1 MTAVY
6 NFIWKALSPF
16 SLTGPIFDKELRVS
30 SRRRRNYILRFAYI
44 ALLTAFLALVWIEAM
59 GQTGSGVYRVSRM
72 AEAGKAIIVYIVWFQ
87 FCAVQILAVIML
99 SNSISDEIYHRTLG
113 LLMTTPISGFQIVT
127 GKLLSKLLQL
137 ILLMA
142 ISLPLLAIVRVMG
155 GVPWNYLI
163 SSLCITLTTAIFVGS
178 LSLFFSIFSRR
189 TYVVIIVTII
199 TLGVIFALLPLC
211 LYAAWDITNSKISV
225 SSLSW
230 FFSTLSPG
238 TYAVI
243 IVTIMMLGVLFV
255 PLPLGLYAVWNLMN
269 STITEK
275 SMAVV
280 LFAPNPYCT
289 MFFNTIVMMEPR
301 AAAGMPA
308 LLWPIHCGIM
318 LVASALL
325 LFVSVIIV
333 RKVALRQ
340 ATGQLDGSASKRRSR
355 RAVKGAEAKEEFFAG
370 TIRRVIGPPIIWKEL
385 KAPIFRHHKILTC
398 ILAPIGL
405 ILLVGTYYLFARML
419 DEEETHATYAM
430 IFLGVGML
438 FTIVLPATSITT
450 EVESRSW
457 PILLATPLEDK
468 DILLGK
474 FVGTLRRCFPAWL
487 LLFGHI
493 LIFSLFGFIH
503 PFAIFQTA
511 ILVIWLTIFLSGTG
525 LYFSSRFKHTTTAV
539 LMNFALAAA
548 LWAILPLLLAIIA
561 SIHSPFTDDARDLT
575 EAYIDTNPFVH
586 MGNIMIA
593 TAGSKAHGLGNYYW
607 PGRGTK
613 DAADSTDWMLVCMV
627 GYILTGL
634 IFAWRAKCQFR
645 RKIF

>member
-1 MTAVY
+1 
-6 NFIWKALSPF
+6 
-16 SLTGPIFDKELRVS
+16 
-30 SRRRRNYILRFAYI
+30 
-44 ALLTAFLALVWIEAM
+44 
-59 GQTGSGVYRVSRM
+59 
-72 AEAGKAIIVYIVWFQ
+72 
-87 FCAVQILAVIML
+87 
-99 SNSISDEIYHRTLG
+99 
-113 LLMTTPISGFQIVT
+113 
-127 GKLLSKLLQL
+127 L

-163 SSLCITLTTAIFVGS
+163 SSLCITLTTVIFVGS

-211 LYAAWDITNSKISV
+211 LYAVWDLTNS
-225 SSLSW
+225 
-230 FFSTLSPG
+230 
-238 TYAVI
+238 
-243 IVTIMMLGVLFV
+243 TIPERSMVDVLFV
-255 PLPLGLYAVWNLMN
+255 
-269 STITEK
+269 
-275 SMAVV
+275 
-280 LFAPNPYCT
+280 PNPYCT

-308 LLWPIHCGIM
+308 FLWPIHCGIM
-318 LVASALL
+318 LVVSALL

-355 RAVKGAEAKEEFFAG
+355 RAAKGAEAKEQVFAG
-370 TIRRVIGPPIIWKEL
+370 SIRRVVGPPIIWKEL
-385 KAPIFRHHKILTC
+385 RAPIFRHHKILTC
-398 ILAPIGL
+398 ILASIGL
-405 ILLVGTYYLFARML
+405 ILLVGTYYLFAKML
-419 DEEETHATYAM
+419 DEEETHAAYAM

-450 EVESRSW
+450 EVESRCW

-493 LIFSLFGFIH
+493 IAFSLFGFIH
-503 PFAIFQTA
+503 PFAILQTGILA
-511 ILVIWLTIFLSGTG
+511 IWIAVFLSGTG

-561 SIHSPFTDDARDLT
+561 SINSPFTHDARDLT

-593 TAGSKAHGLGNYYW
+593 TAGSRAHSIGNYYW

-613 DAADSTDWMLVCMV
+613 DAADSTVWMLTCMV
-627 GYILTGL
+627 GYIVIGSL
-634 IFAWRAKCQFR
+634 FAWRAKCQFR